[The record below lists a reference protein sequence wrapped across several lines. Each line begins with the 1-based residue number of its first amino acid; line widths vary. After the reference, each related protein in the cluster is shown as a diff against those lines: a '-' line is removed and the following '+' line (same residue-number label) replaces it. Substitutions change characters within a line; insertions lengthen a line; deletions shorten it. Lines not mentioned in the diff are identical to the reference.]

1 MTSDKK
7 ATTILSSSLNFSLLA
22 AEISSYV
29 IELISLSET
38 SPNNPDKPV
47 TLSSSSTVKLS
58 CCSF

>member
-38 SPNNPDKPV
+38 SPNNNILA
-47 TLSSSSTVKLS
+47 TNFSLN
-58 CCSF
+58 